1 MTDGKVGDE
10 TQPLDV
16 SSLGDPSDNDDR
28 DAEDGSDPGE
38 SSGDAATGKEADEE
52 IDKTSEES
60 FPASDPPAW

>member
-16 SSLGDPSDNDDR
+16 SSLGDPSEHDER
-28 DAEDGSDPGE
+28 DPEDGADPGK
-38 SSGDAATGKEADEE
+38 SSGDAAKDKEADEE